1 MREGPCDISVHPA
14 CFGSSSGLQV
24 HWQKGSA
31 FSCSELCGMAV
42 KRPQRVV
49 QPWDT
54 SQHSVVSPSLGAS
67 KLWQERAGAA
77 LPLDICAGG
86 QTSSRAL
93 VVSWKRH
100 WHKQERCLLTV
111 DPTTFHPFCSRVD
124 IDCSQSCFVPS
135 RCPLERRCQ
144 NRALP
149 TSWCPPS
156 LDVSLVWSGLSKFL

>member
-1 MREGPCDISVHPA
+1 MTSVSILPA
-14 CFGSSSGLQV
+14 LEAPLGYRFTGIKAVPLAVLSSVAWL
-24 HWQKGSA
+24 
-31 FSCSELCGMAV
+31 LR
-42 KRPQRVV
+42 RPQRVV

-93 VVSWKRH
+93 VVSWECH
-100 WHKQERCLLTV
+100 WHNQERCLLTV

-135 RCPLERRCQ
+135 GCPLEHMCQ